1 MEKIKRFNLD
11 LSSLTKK
18 EKRALN
24 KQEKI
29 KNAKRIILETKSEYW
44 FKLLCRYPKF
54 YQIFWLSP
62 FFKKANILFW
72 RILNVKK
79 KKAEAVKKQDLERA
93 AVLRSG
99 EDAIERVIVKNSNIE
114 SFDIKHFV
122 VRNGK
127 IDLNI
132 FLMK

>member
-1 MEKIKRFNLD
+1 MKKIERFNLD
-11 LSSLTKK
+11 LSSLTKE

-24 KQEKI
+24 KQENI
-29 KNAKRIILETKSEYW
+29 KSAKRIVLETKSEYW
-44 FKLLCRYPKF
+44 FNLLSRFPKF
-54 YQIFWLSP
+54 YQVFWLSP

-72 RILNVKK
+72 RILDVKK
-79 KKAEAVKKQDLERA
+79 KKAEAVNKQDFERA
-93 AVLRSG
+93 TVLRSG
-99 EDAIERVIVKNSNIE
+99 EDAIERVIIKNSNIE

-122 VRNGK
+122 VRSGK